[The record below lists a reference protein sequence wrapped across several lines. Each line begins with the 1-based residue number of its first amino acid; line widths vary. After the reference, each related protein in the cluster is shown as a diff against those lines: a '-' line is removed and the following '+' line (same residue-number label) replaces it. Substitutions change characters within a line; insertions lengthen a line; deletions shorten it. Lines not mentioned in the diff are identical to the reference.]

1 MDRRDARSP
10 QAGDRRVRDVAFFAL
25 AAALLAAAFAV
36 VTAKSLFRA
45 TFALSGVLVATAGF
59 YLLLSA
65 PLLAAVQ
72 VLLYTGGVLT
82 LVVFALVVAGANT
95 EDARWRKPVPAALM
109 SFAVFGVLAVS
120 ARMIPDTPPVRGLES
135 GTDVGLILFAE
146 YLVPFEL
153 LSVLLLGA
161 VFGALLIARK
171 DRSV

>member
-1 MDRRDARSP
+1 MSDLAF
-10 QAGDRRVRDVAFFAL
+10 VALSAV
-25 AAALLAAAFAV
+25 LLAAATAV

-59 YLLLSA
+59 YLLLTA

-82 LVVFALVVAGANT
+82 LVVFALVVAGSNT

-109 SFAVFGVLAVS
+109 SLAVFAALAVS
-120 ARMIPDTPPVRGLES
+120 ARKLPETPPLRGLQS
-135 GTDVGLILFAE
+135 GKDVGRLLFSD